1 MARGWAVI
9 DSLRQVAF
17 AGMPHATA
25 VVDAR
30 NRLLVADMVSSGQL
44 EKFIIGVEDSEQ
56 LQKTADWLSE
66 KLTEQALKNASY
78 SVDAASLVFA
88 HTILDD
94 ALSSFIE
101 ITSEA
106 APAYWQHRVEKK
118 SIELGMLKDRSWDD
132 VLKMI
137 IQKEIAAIGRNDSL
151 VKKSELLHAVCKPKA
166 APRNEY
172 RFDAATLLQIDKD
185 RQDIVHGDLLGG
197 EIVEIETKLAYLRE
211 TWNYFFI
218 MMHESFGLQIDAA
231 AIADGKHP

>member
-132 VLKMI
+132 VLKMV
-137 IQKEIAAIGRNDSL
+137 IQKEIAAIWTERL
-151 VKKSELLHAVCKPKA
+151 ACEEIRIA
-166 APRNEY
+166 AC
-172 RFDAATLLQIDKD
+172 
-185 RQDIVHGDLLGG
+185 
-197 EIVEIETKLAYLRE
+197 
-211 TWNYFFI
+211 
-218 MMHESFGLQIDAA
+218 GL
-231 AIADGKHP
+231 